1 MKQTFAI
8 GIGGAAGQGVVTP
21 VPNRRRNPN
30 WPRPT
35 PEAITP
41 VGASTFEH
49 LVAMLGLAPEQ
60 CEGSTVLR
68 EWARKNKN
76 DKYVPSELLQA
87 WRLTVDT
94 GHEPTPGDRRNRA
107 RPHMTLD

>member
-1 MKQTFAI
+1 M
-8 GIGGAAGQGVVTP
+8 
-21 VPNRRRNPN
+21 PNRRRNLN
-30 WPRPT
+30 WTRST

-41 VGASTFEH
+41 GGTSTFEH

-60 CEGSTVLR
+60 YEGSTVLR

-76 DKYVPSELLQA
+76 DKYVPPELLQA

-94 GHEPTPGDRRNRA
+94 GLEPSPGGRPNRT
-107 RPHMTLD
+107 RPHMTLH